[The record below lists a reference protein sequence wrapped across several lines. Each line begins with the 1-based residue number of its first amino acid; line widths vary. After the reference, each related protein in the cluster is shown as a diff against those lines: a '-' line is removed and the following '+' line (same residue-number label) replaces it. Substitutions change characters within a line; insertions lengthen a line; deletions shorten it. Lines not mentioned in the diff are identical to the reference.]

1 MNFLK
6 DIFLG
11 AIKGILSL
19 GIAFIMLIIFFSIL
33 GALFSP
39 DTEEE
44 VIISEN
50 SLLYI
55 DNLSLIGDRDTK
67 PDELNLDFN
76 IPLPLPLIDN
86 SQTEKISLSTF
97 KNIINKAADDDK
109 IKGIYLNVEN
119 VSISFNKA
127 EKVREILEEF
137 KKKKPIYSYADVHT
151 KNAYYISSI
160 SNFVAI
166 SPPGFISVS
175 GFGISQFF
183 YKNMLDELG
192 ININLFRVGEY
203 KGAAETYV
211 RTDFSKESEE
221 EYLYLLDYRMSN
233 YLNKISTSR
242 SIEKDNLLSIIDNFE
257 TELPKDALK
266 NNLIDSL
273 IYEDEMSNYLKI
285 KVDSSYKKISLLKYR
300 RTLEGNKYNR
310 NKIAVLYAIG
320 GILPGSGDD
329 GIYSE
334 SIIKEIRK
342 IKKNKNIKSVI
353 LYINSGGGSAFAS
366 DLIARELKLLNDE
379 KPLIAYMSD
388 VCASGGYYIAMP
400 ADTLIASSGSIIGS
414 IGVFGLFPEMNELL
428 NNKLKITTDQI
439 KTNKNIGEIDP
450 FRPLEEDEKK
460 LVQRGV
466 NQIYTEFLS
475 IVAEGRSMSTD
486 EVDKLARGR
495 VFYGDKGKELDLID
509 IVGEFNDAIK
519 LAAELAEIE
528 EYQIIEYPKQ
538 KTEIERIVSSLQQ
551 TSSVIE
557 PLIESN
563 WIIKSI
569 VQDDFYDPFQM
580 RMEYKFD

>member
-1 MNFLK
+1 M
-6 DIFLG
+6 
-11 AIKGILSL
+11 
-19 GIAFIMLIIFFSIL
+19 
-33 GALFSP
+33 
-39 DTEEE
+39 
-44 VIISEN
+44 
-50 SLLYI
+50 
-55 DNLSLIGDRDTK
+55 
-67 PDELNLDFN
+67 
-76 IPLPLPLIDN
+76 
-86 SQTEKISLSTF
+86 
-97 KNIINKAADDDK
+97 
-109 IKGIYLNVEN
+109 
-119 VSISFNKA
+119 
-127 EKVREILEEF
+127 REILEEF

-160 SNFVAI
+160 SNFLAI

-242 SIEKDNLLSIIDNFE
+242 SIDKDNLLSIIDNFE

-300 RTLEGNKYNR
+300 RTLEENKYNR

-551 TSSVIE
+551 TSSVID

>member
-67 PDELNLDFN
+67 PDELNFDFN

-233 YLNKISTSR
+233 YLNKISSSR
-242 SIEKDNLLSIIDNFE
+242 SIDKDNLLNIIDNFE

-300 RTLEGNKYNR
+300 RTLEENKYNR